1 MYLIGMGSETA
12 LDVVHIRH
20 IAREAVEDRV
30 VALDAE
36 RANVAGDGGY
46 IRRHSVAPMAAAG
59 LPARRNR
66 RDALTPPEQT
76 QPHFAAVITFD
87 HRSLPTFCSRSAY
100 SGAATFLNAATSI
113 LLNLRSGFFFC
124 ISACRL

>member
-36 RANVAGDGGY
+36 RANVAGDGGQ
-46 IRRHSVAPMAAAG
+46 IHRHSVGPMAAAG
-59 LPARRNR
+59 LPARRNC
-66 RDALTPPEQT
+66 RDVLTPPEQN
-76 QPHFAAVITFD
+76 PA
-87 HRSLPTFCSRSAY
+87 SLQRCLRLRPE
-100 SGAATFLNAATSI
+100 I
-113 LLNLRSGFFFC
+113 LANLLLQVRV
-124 ISACRL
+124 